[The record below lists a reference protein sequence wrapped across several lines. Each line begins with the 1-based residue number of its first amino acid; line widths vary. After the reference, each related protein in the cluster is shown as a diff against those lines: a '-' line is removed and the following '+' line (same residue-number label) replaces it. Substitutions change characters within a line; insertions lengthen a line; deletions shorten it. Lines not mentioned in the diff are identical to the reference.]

1 MRTLSLVFPMLAMVL
16 LTFAVAVA
24 LFRARMRSVREG
36 LVPITYFRTFEGATE
51 PEFLVKPTRHFINLF
66 EAPVLFYA
74 GCLAAMVTGA
84 TGPWAVVLAWGYVA
98 ARIVH
103 AAIHLRSNRLRWR
116 MRAYLVSWICL
127 LALWVHVALHVVAT
141 E

>member
-1 MRTLSLVFPMLAMVL
+1 MRAPSLVFPMLAMVL

-66 EAPVLFYA
+66 EAPILFYA
-74 GCLAAMVTGA
+74 GCLAAMVEPQRCPGWHRKRPMA
-84 TGPWAVVLAWGYVA
+84 PVRWV
-98 ARIVH
+98 
-103 AAIHLRSNRLRWR
+103 RSRFSGMFSTN
-116 MRAYLVSWICL
+116 SC
-127 LALWVHVALHVVAT
+127 
-141 E
+141 